1 MKGVGVPP
9 FNRIIRLVSI
19 IIAGLAAAA
28 LPIGAASAAG
38 PAPQAD
44 SLAALKFFYQAQGGL
59 TTYAQ
64 ITTSFNLAQMSQT
77 LTSIDA
83 QSPDFVLG
91 DYTLSGRTDKVKLA
105 IGAGGWALAY
115 FPNTVGVEY
124 LFDDYDN
131 YFTSL
136 PAKAVGEIAGMV
148 GVTTTSPG
156 YYDARYPAATGIVIH
171 ALYQS
176 GNKDIT
182 SSVTLPI
189 SNIYLDRGYAFF
201 TAASNSKFW
210 LNADLIDHQD
220 AIYNIIYRWGKLDAT
235 QLRAGQTNVL
245 HTYSLTI
252 FGSGFIAGVGVE
264 YTGAIT
270 PTAAGGAGSN
280 QYALAYPTML
290 GAPLDIQQLHIP
302 VMIGP

>member
-148 GVTTTSPG
+148 GRGAGAG
-156 YYDARYPAATGIVIH
+156 YGARV
-171 ALYQS
+171 
-176 GNKDIT
+176 GNGAG
-182 SSVTLPI
+182 VPI
-189 SNIYLDRGYAFF
+189 G
-201 TAASNSKFW
+201 
-210 LNADLIDHQD
+210 
-220 AIYNIIYRWGKLDAT
+220 AIE
-235 QLRAGQTNVL
+235 
-245 HTYSLTI
+245 
-252 FGSGFIAGVGVE
+252 GSG
-264 YTGAIT
+264 
-270 PTAAGGAGSN
+270 PGAGSPDSEFVCPDTP
-280 QYALAYPTML
+280 ASETRK
-290 GAPLDIQQLHIP
+290 IP
-302 VMIGP
+302 PATNSLLNVDM